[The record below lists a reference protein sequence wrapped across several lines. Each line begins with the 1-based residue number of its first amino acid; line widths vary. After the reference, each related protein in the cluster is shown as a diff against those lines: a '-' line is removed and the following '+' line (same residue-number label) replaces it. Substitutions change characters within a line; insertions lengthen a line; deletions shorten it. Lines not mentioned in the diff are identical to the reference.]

1 MSENNQKIVTD
12 AIFESAIEKI
22 LTEISD
28 YIYVEEPYT
37 KPEIDAM
44 FDATSQEID
53 YYSSLISDVVSENR
67 LWSSKKISEEIAK
80 SILESNEYSDNL
92 ISNLSSINLKYVE
105 SLPDTG
111 DSSTIYILKSASE
124 ADPDTLNLFDGTQW
138 VTIGNFEID
147 MANYVTTDDMNTELG
162 KKANDNEV
170 VKVSNILTDTTG
182 ASNNNVLSASATVTE
197 LDKKVNKTDIV
208 DNLTSTDID
217 KPLSAKQG
225 KALDDKKLNKADAD
239 KIIIIN
245 AEGVNIKDFILE
257 NCTDENKTYYITARS
272 SCTDIPK
279 VNANYFMTVEK
290 VGSFTIKVTAK
301 ELAGNNNE
309 YVCTYRIDTVKW
321 TDWEKVLSSSDIV
334 TTINNT
340 STNDKVPSASA
351 IYNKSKNR
359 ISQVRTDG
367 DILAYADSIIGEEVS
382 DTVRIMNGKNS
393 PYGADDIDNDFHY
406 VIYNIADVRFRRIV
420 AYDIRKNDMYM
431 IMKNGGKWG
440 TWQRVCTTKIKD
452 IGITY
457 INTFEDET
465 YVKPTGTNSCSYHV
479 TNGHCIVTLQTL
491 CLSTTNSFIQIVSG
505 LPKPKTFL
513 YANIID
519 RNMTS
524 NSGARGVFQITTSGA
539 INVVCNYGDTS
550 VTAGR
555 NLYATFSY
563 PVKES

>member
-1 MSENNQKIVTD
+1 MRENNQKIVTD
-12 AIFESAIEKI
+12 EILKLAIEKI

-138 VTIGNFEID
+138 VTIGKFEFD
-147 MANYVTTDDMNTELG
+147 MSGYVTTDDMNTELG

-182 ASNNNVLSASATVTE
+182 ASNNNVLSASVTVTE

-208 DNLTSTDID
+208 DNLTSTNTD

-309 YVCTYRIDTVKW
+309 YVCTYRIDNVKW
-321 TDWEKVLSSSDIV
+321 TNWEKV
-334 TTINNT
+334 
-340 STNDKVPSASA
+340 
-351 IYNKSKNR
+351 
-359 ISQVRTDG
+359 
-367 DILAYADSIIGEEVS
+367 
-382 DTVRIMNGKNS
+382 
-393 PYGADDIDNDFHY
+393 
-406 VIYNIADVRFRRIV
+406 
-420 AYDIRKNDMYM
+420 
-431 IMKNGGKWG
+431 
-440 TWQRVCTTKIKD
+440 CTTSVTDVPNTD
-452 IGITY
+452 I
-457 INTFEDET
+457 
-465 YVKPTGTNSCSYHV
+465 HV
-479 TNGHCIVTLQTL
+479 TNTD
-491 CLSTTNSFIQIVSG
+491 IQIGDGNGYIRYFVKNGICYVSIYNVSTKSTG
-505 LPKPKTFL
+505 AHLVSNSLPKPL
-513 YANIID
+513 NGNI
-519 RNMTS
+519 
-524 NSGARGVFQITTSGA
+524 NSGNLSSTVGEHCGFMYINSDTLLWVATQIQDIGF
-539 INVVCNYGDTS
+539 YGS
-550 VTAGR
+550 
-555 NLYATFSY
+555 FSY
-563 PVKES
+563 PVAEE

>member
-12 AIFESAIEKI
+12 EILKHATQKI
-22 LTEISD
+22 LEVVAENIQEI
-28 YIYVEEPYT
+28 IPY
-37 KPEIDAM
+37 EDNEVDAM

-92 ISNLSSINLKYVE
+92 ISNLSSISLKYVE

-147 MANYVTTDDMNTELG
+147 MANYVTTDAMNTALSD
-162 KKANDNEV
+162 KANDSEV
-170 VKVSNILTDTTG
+170 VKVDDILTSTTG

-197 LDKKVNKTDIV
+197 LYKKVNKTDIV
-208 DNLTSTDID
+208 DNLTSTDTD

-309 YVCTYRIDTVKW
+309 YVCTYRIDNVKW
-321 TDWEKVLSSSDIV
+321 TNWEKV
-334 TTINNT
+334 
-340 STNDKVPSASA
+340 
-351 IYNKSKNR
+351 
-359 ISQVRTDG
+359 
-367 DILAYADSIIGEEVS
+367 
-382 DTVRIMNGKNS
+382 
-393 PYGADDIDNDFHY
+393 
-406 VIYNIADVRFRRIV
+406 
-420 AYDIRKNDMYM
+420 
-431 IMKNGGKWG
+431 
-440 TWQRVCTTKIKD
+440 CTTSVTDVPNTD
-452 IGITY
+452 I
-457 INTFEDET
+457 
-465 YVKPTGTNSCSYHV
+465 HV
-479 TNGHCIVTLQTL
+479 TNTD
-491 CLSTTNSFIQIVSG
+491 IQIGDGNGYIRYFVKNGICYVSIYNVSTKSTG
-505 LPKPKTFL
+505 AHLVSNSLPKPL
-513 YANIID
+513 NGNI
-519 RNMTS
+519 
-524 NSGARGVFQITTSGA
+524 NSGNLSSTVGEHCGFMYINSDTLLWVATQIQDIGF
-539 INVVCNYGDTS
+539 YGS
-550 VTAGR
+550 
-555 NLYATFSY
+555 FSY
-563 PVKES
+563 PVAES

>member
-1 MSENNQKIVTD
+1 MSENNHKIVTD
-12 AIFESAIEKI
+12 EILKLAIEKI

-138 VTIGNFEID
+138 VTIGKFEFD
-147 MANYVTTDDMNTELG
+147 MSGYVTTDDMNTELG

-182 ASNNNVLSASATVTE
+182 ASNNNVLSASVTVTE

-208 DNLTSTDID
+208 DNLTSTNTD

-309 YVCTYRIDTVKW
+309 YVCTYRIDNVKW
-321 TDWEKVLSSSDIV
+321 TNWEKV
-334 TTINNT
+334 
-340 STNDKVPSASA
+340 
-351 IYNKSKNR
+351 
-359 ISQVRTDG
+359 
-367 DILAYADSIIGEEVS
+367 
-382 DTVRIMNGKNS
+382 
-393 PYGADDIDNDFHY
+393 
-406 VIYNIADVRFRRIV
+406 
-420 AYDIRKNDMYM
+420 
-431 IMKNGGKWG
+431 
-440 TWQRVCTTKIKD
+440 CTTSVTDVPNTD
-452 IGITY
+452 I
-457 INTFEDET
+457 
-465 YVKPTGTNSCSYHV
+465 HV
-479 TNGHCIVTLQTL
+479 TNTD
-491 CLSTTNSFIQIVSG
+491 IQIGDGNGYIRYFVKNGICYVSIYNVSTKSTG
-505 LPKPKTFL
+505 AHLVSNSLPKPL
-513 YANIID
+513 NGNI
-519 RNMTS
+519 
-524 NSGARGVFQITTSGA
+524 NSGNLSSTVGEHCGFMYINSDTLLWVATQIQDIGF
-539 INVVCNYGDTS
+539 YGS
-550 VTAGR
+550 
-555 NLYATFSY
+555 FSY
-563 PVKES
+563 PVAEE

>member
-12 AIFESAIEKI
+12 EILKHATQKI
-22 LTEISD
+22 LEVVAENIQEI
-28 YIYVEEPYT
+28 IPY
-37 KPEIDAM
+37 EDNEVDAM

-147 MANYVTTDDMNTELG
+147 MANYVTTDDMNTELA

-309 YVCTYRIDTVKW
+309 YVCTYRIDNVKW
-321 TDWEKVLSSSDIV
+321 T
-334 TTINNT
+334 N
-340 STNDKVPSASA
+340 
-351 IYNKSKNR
+351 
-359 ISQVRTDG
+359 
-367 DILAYADSIIGEEVS
+367 
-382 DTVRIMNGKNS
+382 
-393 PYGADDIDNDFHY
+393 
-406 VIYNIADVRFRRIV
+406 
-420 AYDIRKNDMYM
+420 
-431 IMKNGGKWG
+431 
-440 TWQRVCTTKIKD
+440 WQRVCTTSVADVELTTK
-452 IGITY
+452 GVSL
-457 INTFEDET
+457 INNATASGSAQYSIINGYANVSINGVNFT
-465 YVKPTGTNSCSYHV
+465 TGTSCE
-479 TNGHCIVTLQTL
+479 I
-491 CLSTTNSFIQIVSG
+491 SG
-505 LPKPKTFL
+505 LPKPAQYIYSSLGYAGKVVGEI
-513 YANIID
+513 YANANDATIKVVIP
-519 RNMTS
+519 
-524 NSGARGVFQITTSGA
+524 TTGTTG
-539 INVVCNYGDTS
+539 YG
-550 VTAGR
+550 
-555 NLYATFSY
+555 FISY
-563 PVKES
+563 PVANS

>member
-1 MSENNQKIVTD
+1 MGENSQKIVTD
-12 AIFESAIEKI
+12 EILKLAIEKVLI
-22 LTEISD
+22 ALSD
-28 YIYVEEPYT
+28 YIYDETDYT
-37 KPEIDAM
+37 ETEVDGF
-44 FDATSQEID
+44 FDGTKEQIE
-53 YYSSLISDVVSENR
+53 YYSSLINDQSESSLR
-67 LWSSKKISEEIAK
+67 LWSSSKVKESIATA
-80 SILESNEYSDNL
+80 ILESNEYSDNL

-111 DSSTIYILKSASE
+111 DSSTIYILKSTDSN
-124 ADPDTLNLFDGTQW
+124 PDTLNLFDGTQW

-272 SCTDIPK
+272 RCTDTRK

-309 YVCTYRIDTVKW
+309 YVCTYRIDNAKW
-321 TDWEKVLSSSDIV
+321 TNWEKVC
-334 TTINNT
+334 TTSVADVELTTKGVSLINNAT
-340 STNDKVPSASA
+340 ASGSAQ
-351 IYNKSKNR
+351 Y
-359 ISQVRTDG
+359 
-367 DILAYADSIIGEEVS
+367 SIINGYANVS
-382 DTVRIMNGKNS
+382 INGVN
-393 PYGADDIDNDFHY
+393 F
-406 VIYNIADVRFRRIV
+406 
-420 AYDIRKNDMYM
+420 
-431 IMKNGGKWG
+431 
-440 TWQRVCTTKIKD
+440 T
-452 IGITY
+452 
-457 INTFEDET
+457 
-465 YVKPTGTNSCSYHV
+465 TGTSCE
-479 TNGHCIVTLQTL
+479 I
-491 CLSTTNSFIQIVSG
+491 SG
-505 LPKPKTFL
+505 LPKPAQYIYSSLGYAGKVVGEI
-513 YANIID
+513 YANANDATIKVVIP
-519 RNMTS
+519 
-524 NSGARGVFQITTSGA
+524 TTGTTG
-539 INVVCNYGDTS
+539 YG
-550 VTAGR
+550 
-555 NLYATFSY
+555 FISY
-563 PVKES
+563 PVAES

>member
-1 MSENNQKIVTD
+1 MSENNTQKIITD
-12 AIFESAIEKI
+12 AIFKSAIEKI

-37 KPEIDAM
+37 KPEIDDM

-53 YYSSLISDVVSENR
+53 YYSSLINDGMISENR
-67 LWSSKKISEEIAK
+67 LWSAKKISEELAK

-197 LDKKVNKTDIV
+197 LDKKVNKTDII
-208 DNLTSTDID
+208 DNLTSTDTD

-309 YVCTYRIDTVKW
+309 YVCTYRIDNVKW
-321 TDWEKVLSSSDIV
+321 T
-334 TTINNT
+334 N
-340 STNDKVPSASA
+340 
-351 IYNKSKNR
+351 
-359 ISQVRTDG
+359 
-367 DILAYADSIIGEEVS
+367 
-382 DTVRIMNGKNS
+382 
-393 PYGADDIDNDFHY
+393 
-406 VIYNIADVRFRRIV
+406 
-420 AYDIRKNDMYM
+420 
-431 IMKNGGKWG
+431 
-440 TWQRVCTTKIKD
+440 WQRVCTTSVADVELTTK
-452 IGITY
+452 GVSL
-457 INTFEDET
+457 INNATASGSAQYSIINGYANVSINGVNFT
-465 YVKPTGTNSCSYHV
+465 TGTSCE
-479 TNGHCIVTLQTL
+479 I
-491 CLSTTNSFIQIVSG
+491 SG
-505 LPKPKTFL
+505 LPKPAQYIYSSLGYAGKVVGEI
-513 YANIID
+513 YANANDATIKVVIP
-519 RNMTS
+519 
-524 NSGARGVFQITTSGA
+524 TTGTTG
-539 INVVCNYGDTS
+539 YG
-550 VTAGR
+550 
-555 NLYATFSY
+555 FISY
-563 PVKES
+563 PVANS

>member
-12 AIFESAIEKI
+12 EILKHATQKI
-22 LTEISD
+22 LEAVAENIQEI
-28 YIYVEEPYT
+28 IPY
-37 KPEIDAM
+37 EDNEVDAM

-92 ISNLSSINLKYVE
+92 ISNLSSISLKYVE

-147 MANYVTTDDMNTELG
+147 MANYVTTDNMNTELG

-170 VKVSNILTDTTG
+170 VKVSDILTDTTG

-208 DNLTSTDID
+208 DNLTSTNTD

-257 NCTDENKTYYITARS
+257 NCTDENKTYHLTVRS

-279 VNANYFMTVEK
+279 VNANFYMIVQK
-290 VGSFTIKVTAK
+290 IGSFTTKVTAK
-301 ELAGNNNE
+301 ELAGSNNE
-309 YVCTYRIDTVKW
+309 YVCTYRSDDVRW
-321 TDWEKVLSSSDIV
+321 TNWEKVC
-334 TTINNT
+334 TTSVADVKLTTKGVSLINNAT
-340 STNDKVPSASA
+340 ASGSAQ
-351 IYNKSKNR
+351 Y
-359 ISQVRTDG
+359 
-367 DILAYADSIIGEEVS
+367 SIINGYANVS
-382 DTVRIMNGKNS
+382 INGVN
-393 PYGADDIDNDFHY
+393 F
-406 VIYNIADVRFRRIV
+406 
-420 AYDIRKNDMYM
+420 
-431 IMKNGGKWG
+431 
-440 TWQRVCTTKIKD
+440 T
-452 IGITY
+452 
-457 INTFEDET
+457 
-465 YVKPTGTNSCSYHV
+465 TGTSCE
-479 TNGHCIVTLQTL
+479 I
-491 CLSTTNSFIQIVSG
+491 SG
-505 LPKPKTFL
+505 LPKPAQYIYSSLGYAGKVVGEI
-513 YANIID
+513 YANANDATIKVVIP
-519 RNMTS
+519 
-524 NSGARGVFQITTSGA
+524 TTGTTG
-539 INVVCNYGDTS
+539 YG
-550 VTAGR
+550 
-555 NLYATFSY
+555 FISY
-563 PVKES
+563 PVAES

>member
-1 MSENNQKIVTD
+1 MSENNTQKIITD
-12 AIFESAIEKI
+12 AIFKSAIEKI

-92 ISNLSSINLKYVE
+92 ISNLSSISLKYVE

-147 MANYVTTDDMNTELG
+147 MANYVTTDAMNTELG

-170 VKVSNILTDTTG
+170 VKVSDIITDTTG
-182 ASNNNVLSASATVTE
+182 ASNNNVLSASATVAE

-208 DNLTSTDID
+208 DNLTSTNTD

-309 YVCTYRIDTVKW
+309 YVCTYRIDNVKW
-321 TDWEKVLSSSDIV
+321 T
-334 TTINNT
+334 N
-340 STNDKVPSASA
+340 
-351 IYNKSKNR
+351 
-359 ISQVRTDG
+359 
-367 DILAYADSIIGEEVS
+367 
-382 DTVRIMNGKNS
+382 
-393 PYGADDIDNDFHY
+393 
-406 VIYNIADVRFRRIV
+406 
-420 AYDIRKNDMYM
+420 
-431 IMKNGGKWG
+431 
-440 TWQRVCTTKIKD
+440 WQRVCTTSVADVELTTK
-452 IGITY
+452 GVSL
-457 INTFEDET
+457 INNATASGSAQYSIINGYANVSINGVNFT
-465 YVKPTGTNSCSYHV
+465 TGTSCE
-479 TNGHCIVTLQTL
+479 I
-491 CLSTTNSFIQIVSG
+491 SG
-505 LPKPKTFL
+505 LPKPAQYIYSSLGYAGKVVGEI
-513 YANIID
+513 YANANDATIKVVIP
-519 RNMTS
+519 
-524 NSGARGVFQITTSGA
+524 TTGTTG
-539 INVVCNYGDTS
+539 YG
-550 VTAGR
+550 
-555 NLYATFSY
+555 FISY
-563 PVKES
+563 PVAES

>member
-1 MSENNQKIVTD
+1 MSENNTQKIITD
-12 AIFESAIEKI
+12 AIFKSAIEKI

-138 VTIGNFEID
+138 VTIGKFEFD
-147 MANYVTTDDMNTELG
+147 MSGYVTTDDMNTELG

-182 ASNNNVLSASATVTE
+182 ASNNNVLSASVTVTE

-208 DNLTSTDID
+208 DNLTSTNTD

-309 YVCTYRIDTVKW
+309 YVCTYRIDNVKW
-321 TDWEKVLSSSDIV
+321 TNWEKV
-334 TTINNT
+334 
-340 STNDKVPSASA
+340 
-351 IYNKSKNR
+351 
-359 ISQVRTDG
+359 
-367 DILAYADSIIGEEVS
+367 
-382 DTVRIMNGKNS
+382 
-393 PYGADDIDNDFHY
+393 
-406 VIYNIADVRFRRIV
+406 
-420 AYDIRKNDMYM
+420 
-431 IMKNGGKWG
+431 
-440 TWQRVCTTKIKD
+440 CTTSVTDVPNTD
-452 IGITY
+452 I
-457 INTFEDET
+457 
-465 YVKPTGTNSCSYHV
+465 HV
-479 TNGHCIVTLQTL
+479 TNTD
-491 CLSTTNSFIQIVSG
+491 IQIGDGNGYIRYFVKNGICYVSIYNVSTKSTG
-505 LPKPKTFL
+505 AHLVSNSLPKPL
-513 YANIID
+513 NGNI
-519 RNMTS
+519 
-524 NSGARGVFQITTSGA
+524 NSGNLSSTVGEHCGFMYINSDTLLWVATQIQDIGF
-539 INVVCNYGDTS
+539 YGS
-550 VTAGR
+550 
-555 NLYATFSY
+555 FSY
-563 PVKES
+563 PVAEE

>member
-12 AIFESAIEKI
+12 EILKHATQKI
-22 LTEISD
+22 LEVVAENIQEI
-28 YIYVEEPYT
+28 IPY
-37 KPEIDAM
+37 EDNEVDAM

-147 MANYVTTDDMNTELG
+147 MANYVTTDAMNTALSD
-162 KKANDNEV
+162 KANDNEV
-170 VKVSNILTDTTG
+170 VKVSDILTDTTG
-182 ASNNNVLSASATVTE
+182 ASNNNVLSASATVAE
-197 LDKKVNKTDIV
+197 LDKKVNKTDIL
-208 DNLTSTDID
+208 DNLTSTDTD

-309 YVCTYRIDTVKW
+309 YVCTYRIDNVKW
-321 TDWEKVLSSSDIV
+321 TNWEKVC
-334 TTINNT
+334 TTSVADVELTTKGVSLINNAT
-340 STNDKVPSASA
+340 ASGSAQ
-351 IYNKSKNR
+351 Y
-359 ISQVRTDG
+359 
-367 DILAYADSIIGEEVS
+367 SIINGYANVS
-382 DTVRIMNGKNS
+382 INGVN
-393 PYGADDIDNDFHY
+393 F
-406 VIYNIADVRFRRIV
+406 
-420 AYDIRKNDMYM
+420 
-431 IMKNGGKWG
+431 
-440 TWQRVCTTKIKD
+440 T
-452 IGITY
+452 
-457 INTFEDET
+457 
-465 YVKPTGTNSCSYHV
+465 TGTSCE
-479 TNGHCIVTLQTL
+479 I
-491 CLSTTNSFIQIVSG
+491 SG
-505 LPKPKTFL
+505 LPKPAQYIYSSLGYAGKVVGEI
-513 YANIID
+513 YANANDATIKVVIP
-519 RNMTS
+519 
-524 NSGARGVFQITTSGA
+524 TTGTTG
-539 INVVCNYGDTS
+539 YG
-550 VTAGR
+550 
-555 NLYATFSY
+555 FISY
-563 PVKES
+563 PVAES

>member
-12 AIFESAIEKI
+12 EILKHATQKI
-22 LTEISD
+22 LEVVAENIQEI
-28 YIYVEEPYT
+28 IPY
-37 KPEIDAM
+37 EDNEVDAM

-208 DNLTSTDID
+208 DNLTSTDTD

-257 NCTDENKTYYITARS
+257 NCTDENKTYYITVRS

-279 VNANYFMTVEK
+279 VNANYFMIVEK

-309 YVCTYRIDTVKW
+309 YVCTYRIDNVKW
-321 TDWEKVLSSSDIV
+321 T
-334 TTINNT
+334 N
-340 STNDKVPSASA
+340 
-351 IYNKSKNR
+351 
-359 ISQVRTDG
+359 
-367 DILAYADSIIGEEVS
+367 
-382 DTVRIMNGKNS
+382 
-393 PYGADDIDNDFHY
+393 
-406 VIYNIADVRFRRIV
+406 
-420 AYDIRKNDMYM
+420 
-431 IMKNGGKWG
+431 
-440 TWQRVCTTKIKD
+440 WQRVCTTSVTDVELTTK
-452 IGITY
+452 GVSL
-457 INTFEDET
+457 INNATASGSAQYSIINGYANVSINGVNFT
-465 YVKPTGTNSCSYHV
+465 TGTSCE
-479 TNGHCIVTLQTL
+479 I
-491 CLSTTNSFIQIVSG
+491 SG
-505 LPKPKTFL
+505 LPKPAQYIYSSLGYAGKVVGEI
-513 YANIID
+513 YANANDATIKVVIP
-519 RNMTS
+519 
-524 NSGARGVFQITTSGA
+524 TTGTTG
-539 INVVCNYGDTS
+539 YG
-550 VTAGR
+550 
-555 NLYATFSY
+555 FISY
-563 PVKES
+563 PVANS

>member
-1 MSENNQKIVTD
+1 MGENSQKIVTD
-12 AIFESAIEKI
+12 EILKLAIEKVLI
-22 LTEISD
+22 ALSD
-28 YIYVEEPYT
+28 YIYDETDYT
-37 KPEIDAM
+37 ETEVDGF
-44 FDATSQEID
+44 FDGTKEQIE
-53 YYSSLISDVVSENR
+53 YYSSLINDQSESSLR
-67 LWSSKKISEEIAK
+67 LWSSSKVKESIATA
-80 SILESNEYSDNL
+80 ILESNEYSDNL
-92 ISNLSSINLKYVE
+92 ISDLSSISLKYVE

-111 DSSTIYILKSASE
+111 DSSTIYILKSTDSN
-124 ADPDTLNLFDGTQW
+124 PDTLNLFDGTQW

-309 YVCTYRIDTVKW
+309 YVCTYRIDNVKW
-321 TDWEKVLSSSDIV
+321 TNWEKVC
-334 TTINNT
+334 TTSVADVELTTKGVSLINNAT
-340 STNDKVPSASA
+340 ASGSAQ
-351 IYNKSKNR
+351 Y
-359 ISQVRTDG
+359 
-367 DILAYADSIIGEEVS
+367 SIINGYANVS
-382 DTVRIMNGKNS
+382 INGVN
-393 PYGADDIDNDFHY
+393 F
-406 VIYNIADVRFRRIV
+406 
-420 AYDIRKNDMYM
+420 
-431 IMKNGGKWG
+431 
-440 TWQRVCTTKIKD
+440 T
-452 IGITY
+452 
-457 INTFEDET
+457 
-465 YVKPTGTNSCSYHV
+465 TGTSCE
-479 TNGHCIVTLQTL
+479 I
-491 CLSTTNSFIQIVSG
+491 SG
-505 LPKPKTFL
+505 LPKPAQYIYSSLGYAGKVVGEI
-513 YANIID
+513 YANANDATIKVVIP
-519 RNMTS
+519 
-524 NSGARGVFQITTSGA
+524 TTGTTG
-539 INVVCNYGDTS
+539 YG
-550 VTAGR
+550 
-555 NLYATFSY
+555 FISY
-563 PVKES
+563 PVAES

>member
-12 AIFESAIEKI
+12 EILKHATQKI
-22 LTEISD
+22 LEVVAENIQEI
-28 YIYVEEPYT
+28 IPY
-37 KPEIDAM
+37 EDNEVDAM

-170 VKVSNILTDTTG
+170 VKVSDILTDTTG

-208 DNLTSTDID
+208 DNLTSTDTD

-309 YVCTYRIDTVKW
+309 YVCTYRIDNVKW
-321 TDWEKVLSSSDIV
+321 TNWEKVC
-334 TTINNT
+334 TTSVADVELTTKGVSLINNAT
-340 STNDKVPSASA
+340 ASGSAQ
-351 IYNKSKNR
+351 Y
-359 ISQVRTDG
+359 
-367 DILAYADSIIGEEVS
+367 SIINGYANVS
-382 DTVRIMNGKNS
+382 INGVN
-393 PYGADDIDNDFHY
+393 F
-406 VIYNIADVRFRRIV
+406 
-420 AYDIRKNDMYM
+420 
-431 IMKNGGKWG
+431 
-440 TWQRVCTTKIKD
+440 T
-452 IGITY
+452 
-457 INTFEDET
+457 
-465 YVKPTGTNSCSYHV
+465 TGTSCE
-479 TNGHCIVTLQTL
+479 I
-491 CLSTTNSFIQIVSG
+491 SG
-505 LPKPKTFL
+505 LPKPAQYIYSSLGYAGKVVGEI
-513 YANIID
+513 YANANDATIKVVIP
-519 RNMTS
+519 
-524 NSGARGVFQITTSGA
+524 TTGTTG
-539 INVVCNYGDTS
+539 YG
-550 VTAGR
+550 
-555 NLYATFSY
+555 FISY
-563 PVKES
+563 PVANS

>member
-12 AIFESAIEKI
+12 EILKHATQKI
-22 LTEISD
+22 LEVVAENIQEI
-28 YIYVEEPYT
+28 IPY
-37 KPEIDAM
+37 EDNEVDAM

-182 ASNNNVLSASATVTE
+182 ASNSNVLSASVTVTE

-208 DNLTSTDID
+208 DNLTSTDTD

-309 YVCTYRIDTVKW
+309 YVCTYRIDNVKW
-321 TDWEKVLSSSDIV
+321 T
-334 TTINNT
+334 N
-340 STNDKVPSASA
+340 
-351 IYNKSKNR
+351 
-359 ISQVRTDG
+359 
-367 DILAYADSIIGEEVS
+367 
-382 DTVRIMNGKNS
+382 
-393 PYGADDIDNDFHY
+393 
-406 VIYNIADVRFRRIV
+406 
-420 AYDIRKNDMYM
+420 
-431 IMKNGGKWG
+431 
-440 TWQRVCTTKIKD
+440 WQKVCTTSVADVELTTK
-452 IGITY
+452 GVSL
-457 INTFEDET
+457 INNATASGSAQYSIINGYANVSINGVNFT
-465 YVKPTGTNSCSYHV
+465 TGTSCE
-479 TNGHCIVTLQTL
+479 I
-491 CLSTTNSFIQIVSG
+491 SG
-505 LPKPKTFL
+505 LPKPAQYIYSSLGYAGKVVGEI
-513 YANIID
+513 YANANDATIKVVIP
-519 RNMTS
+519 
-524 NSGARGVFQITTSGA
+524 TTGTTG
-539 INVVCNYGDTS
+539 YG
-550 VTAGR
+550 
-555 NLYATFSY
+555 FISY
-563 PVKES
+563 PVANS

>member
-1 MSENNQKIVTD
+1 MGENSQKIVTD
-12 AIFESAIEKI
+12 EILKLAIEKVLI
-22 LTEISD
+22 ALSD
-28 YIYVEEPYT
+28 YIYDETDYT
-37 KPEIDAM
+37 ETEVDGF
-44 FDATSQEID
+44 FDGTKEQIE
-53 YYSSLISDVVSENR
+53 YYSSLINDQSESSLR
-67 LWSSKKISEEIAK
+67 LWSSSKVKESIATA
-80 SILESNEYSDNL
+80 ILESNEYSDNL

-147 MANYVTTDDMNTELG
+147 MANYVTTDAMNTELG

-182 ASNNNVLSASATVTE
+182 ASNNNVLSASVTVTE
-197 LDKKVNKTDIV
+197 IGKKVNKTDIV

-309 YVCTYRIDTVKW
+309 YVCTYRIDNVKW
-321 TDWEKVLSSSDIV
+321 TNWEKVC
-334 TTINNT
+334 TTSVADVELTTKGVSLINN
-340 STNDKVPSASA
+340 A
-351 IYNKSKNR
+351 
-359 ISQVRTDG
+359 
-367 DILAYADSIIGEEVS
+367 
-382 DTVRIMNGKNS
+382 
-393 PYGADDIDNDFHY
+393 
-406 VIYNIADVRFRRIV
+406 
-420 AYDIRKNDMYM
+420 
-431 IMKNGGKWG
+431 
-440 TWQRVCTTKIKD
+440 
-452 IGITY
+452 
-457 INTFEDET
+457 
-465 YVKPTGTNSCSYHV
+465 
-479 TNGHCIVTLQTL
+479 
-491 CLSTTNSFIQIVSG
+491 
-505 LPKPKTFL
+505 
-513 YANIID
+513 
-519 RNMTS
+519 
-524 NSGARGVFQITTSGA
+524 
-539 INVVCNYGDTS
+539 
-550 VTAGR
+550 TA
-555 NLYATFSY
+555 
-563 PVKES
+563 

>member
-1 MSENNQKIVTD
+1 MSENNTQKIITD
-12 AIFESAIEKI
+12 VIFKSAIEKI

-37 KPEIDAM
+37 KPEIDDM

-147 MANYVTTDDMNTELG
+147 MANYVTTDAMNTALSD
-162 KKANDNEV
+162 KANDSEV
-170 VKVSNILTDTTG
+170 VKVDDILTSTTG

-197 LDKKVNKTDIV
+197 LYKKVNKTDIV
-208 DNLTSTDID
+208 DNLTSTDTD

-309 YVCTYRIDTVKW
+309 YVCTYRIDNVKW
-321 TDWEKVLSSSDIV
+321 TNWEKV
-334 TTINNT
+334 
-340 STNDKVPSASA
+340 
-351 IYNKSKNR
+351 
-359 ISQVRTDG
+359 
-367 DILAYADSIIGEEVS
+367 
-382 DTVRIMNGKNS
+382 
-393 PYGADDIDNDFHY
+393 
-406 VIYNIADVRFRRIV
+406 
-420 AYDIRKNDMYM
+420 
-431 IMKNGGKWG
+431 
-440 TWQRVCTTKIKD
+440 CTTSVTDVPNTD
-452 IGITY
+452 I
-457 INTFEDET
+457 
-465 YVKPTGTNSCSYHV
+465 HV
-479 TNGHCIVTLQTL
+479 TNTD
-491 CLSTTNSFIQIVSG
+491 IQIGDGNGYIRYFVKNGICYVSIYNVSTKSTG
-505 LPKPKTFL
+505 AHLVSNSLPKPL
-513 YANIID
+513 NGNI
-519 RNMTS
+519 
-524 NSGARGVFQITTSGA
+524 NSGNLSSTVGEHCGFMYINSDTLLWVATQIQDIGF
-539 INVVCNYGDTS
+539 YGS
-550 VTAGR
+550 
-555 NLYATFSY
+555 FSY
-563 PVKES
+563 PVAES

>member
-1 MSENNQKIVTD
+1 MSENNTQKIITD
-12 AIFESAIEKI
+12 AIFKSAIEKI

-37 KPEIDAM
+37 NLEIDDM

-147 MANYVTTDDMNTELG
+147 MANYVTTDDMNTKLG

-182 ASNNNVLSASATVTE
+182 ASNNNVLSASATVAE

-309 YVCTYRIDTVKW
+309 YVCTYRIDNVKW
-321 TDWEKVLSSSDIV
+321 T
-334 TTINNT
+334 N
-340 STNDKVPSASA
+340 
-351 IYNKSKNR
+351 
-359 ISQVRTDG
+359 
-367 DILAYADSIIGEEVS
+367 
-382 DTVRIMNGKNS
+382 
-393 PYGADDIDNDFHY
+393 
-406 VIYNIADVRFRRIV
+406 
-420 AYDIRKNDMYM
+420 
-431 IMKNGGKWG
+431 
-440 TWQRVCTTKIKD
+440 WQRVCTTSVADVELTTK
-452 IGITY
+452 GVSL
-457 INTFEDET
+457 INNATASGSAQYSIINGYANVSINGVNFT
-465 YVKPTGTNSCSYHV
+465 TGTSCE
-479 TNGHCIVTLQTL
+479 I
-491 CLSTTNSFIQIVSG
+491 SG
-505 LPKPKTFL
+505 LPKPAQYIYSSLGYAGKVVGEI
-513 YANIID
+513 YANANDATIKVVIP
-519 RNMTS
+519 
-524 NSGARGVFQITTSGA
+524 TTGTTG
-539 INVVCNYGDTS
+539 YG
-550 VTAGR
+550 
-555 NLYATFSY
+555 FISY
-563 PVKES
+563 PVAES